1 MKSLKKKRC
10 WTCTVQP
17 SGYNPEIRNRIRIAV
32 AAYAYEVLADPIMSD
47 AEFDELAGKIDPRIQ
62 TGSAKHDL
70 FFRSHFAAHT
80 GSWVHKHPDTA
91 GLHRLYSHHYAQRP
105 ETLSP
110 DELAEIEDLI

>member
-1 MKSLKKKRC
+1 M
-10 WTCTVQP
+10 
-17 SGYNPEIRNRIRIAV
+17 

-47 AEFDELAGKIDPRIQ
+47 AEFDELAGKINPKAQ

-70 FFRSHFAAHT
+70 FFRRHFEAHT

-91 GLHRLYSHHYAQRP
+91 GLHRLYSNYYAQRP
-105 ETLSP
+105 ETIQA